1 MSNEKSIALTID
13 CDNAKSD
20 AIYGIIEELSKY
32 GHTNIRRAYGN
43 WKGNN
48 NWEEVLHPFAIQ
60 PIQQFPYTKG
70 KNATDIAMSIDVMEL
85 LYSESADVYAIVSS
99 DSDFTPLV
107 MKLRSKGKIVIGFGE
122 TKTPLPFINACNSF
136 IYIDKFKK
144 PTDTEP
150 DTNQIEKQNKTQ
162 LKSDTKLMNAIRNA
176 IEEEKE
182 DDGWAL
188 SSKVSQQINRL
199 ISLSPKNY
207 GYPKWVNLIQAIEY
221 FEERKN
227 KNSQI
232 EFKLKDKI
240 KVKIPG

>member
-20 AIYGIIEELSKY
+20 VIYGIIEELSKY

>member
-1 MSNEKSIALTID
+1 MSNEKCIALAID
-13 CDNAKSD
+13 CDNLKSD
-20 AIYGIIEELSKY
+20 SIYGIIEELSKY

-85 LYSESADVYAIVSS
+85 LYSEIIDVFAIVSS

-107 MKLRSKGKIVIGFGE
+107 MKLRSKGKIVVGFGE

-136 IYIDKFKK
+136 IYIDDFKK
-144 PTDTEP
+144 PTANEP
-150 DTNQIEKQNKTQ
+150 NTNQIEKKTKSE
-162 LKSDTKLMNAIRNA
+162 LKGNTELMNAIRHA
-176 IEEEKE
+176 IEEEKD

-188 SSKVSQQINRL
+188 SSKVSQQINRV

-207 GYPKWVNLIQAIEY
+207 GYSKWVNLIQALEY

-227 KNSQI
+227 KAGQI
-232 EFKLKDKI
+232 EFKQKEKAK
-240 KVKIPG
+240 KVTG